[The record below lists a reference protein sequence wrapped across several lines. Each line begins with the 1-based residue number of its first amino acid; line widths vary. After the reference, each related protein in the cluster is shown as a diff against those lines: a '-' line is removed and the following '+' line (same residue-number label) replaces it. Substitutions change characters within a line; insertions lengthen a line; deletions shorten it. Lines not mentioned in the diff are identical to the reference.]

1 MHPLLSFIC
10 GVTCCMCQ
18 HLTLQIDACSPYV
31 SCETAHCVLNVLS
44 CGAGTGAQ
52 GKADA
57 TWIFLGHEGVQ
68 AEMEGVRLNV
78 FQLSDYDIP
87 YGFTPILVG
96 NPETMR
102 SARPSCF
109 PLLWGGLQLWCEAW

>member
-1 MHPLLSFIC
+1 MW
-10 GVTCCMCQ
+10 
-18 HLTLQIDACSPYV
+18 
-31 SCETAHCVLNVLS
+31 
-44 CGAGTGAQ
+44 GAGTGAQ

-78 FQLSDYDIP
+78 FKLSDYNIP

-96 NPETMR
+96 DPETMR
-102 SARPSCF
+102 SARPSCC
-109 PLLWGGLQLWCEAW
+109 GYCREACSSGVRHDDCLHWFSLAAVITWQECSVSASSRQGSRLPS

>member
-1 MHPLLSFIC
+1 MLD
-10 GVTCCMCQ
+10 VAQ
-18 HLTLQIDACSPYV
+18 
-31 SCETAHCVLNVLS
+31 

-78 FQLSDYDIP
+78 FKLSDYSIP
-87 YGFTPILVG
+87 YGFTPILIG

-102 SARPSCF
+102 SAWPSCCCYC
-109 PLLWGGLQLWCEAW
+109 GEACSSGVRHDECLQWFSLIGVKTRQECSVSASPHHGSRLPS